1 MINATDLTTIE
12 VRTHYVQ
19 PLIESIL
26 AKTNL
31 SEAKLGIQYYCATS
45 SSTTDEAAPTT
56 TSLDKGDD
64 EGVIGTLYQE
74 IALYR
79 GKLEVDDINSS
90 REIHKSYAE
99 VSTYV

>member
-45 SSTTDEAAPTT
+45 SSTPTT